1 MSCACE
7 TPLKLGKISWDWGGG
22 GYRLEL
28 LLLESFTPRVH
39 HENDYVFL
47 WIKNEN
53 YFTSMSHYCYS
64 MPVEQNVVTMGM
76 QPQKPKSEQAL
87 WHSIFGRSDW
97 MMGPKHNGKDA
108 AALTTGRA
116 TDRPSEA
123 FTFRADSH

>member
-47 WIKNEN
+47 WMKNEN

-64 MPVEQNVVTMGM
+64 MPVEQNFVTMGSHRN
-76 QPQKPKSEQAL
+76 PSPNKLSGIPFL
-87 WHSIFGRSDW
+87 
-97 MMGPKHNGKDA
+97 A
-108 AALTTGRA
+108 AQIG
-116 TDRPSEA
+116 
-123 FTFRADSH
+123 